1 MELTVHN
8 VIIIMCIVDV
18 GSFIHITDCNNCDD
32 EWCWKKGVL
41 TSITHNT
48 QSEYGFKYKG
58 IFIVC
63 SFCPHT
69 QYLHVCKLVPTT
81 QTEFVR
87 VLFKNMYNIVAFFIA
102 FFFARSS
109 SIAAHGEKETRETN
123 HHNHQYTLLT
133 NKTILSILLVPSK

>member
-18 GSFIHITDCNNCDD
+18 DSFIHITDCNNIVMMNDD
-32 EWCWKKGVL
+32 AKKE
-41 TSITHNT
+41 SSIITHNT

-69 QYLHVCKLVPTT
+69 QYIHVCKLVPT

-87 VLFKNMYNIVAFFIA
+87 VLCTTSSPFPILQEKQHRASQLT
-102 FFFARSS
+102 ARKRQ
-109 SIAAHGEKETRETN
+109 ERDK
-123 HHNHQYTLLT
+123 
-133 NKTILSILLVPSK
+133 PS